1 MAINDNQFDN
11 DKFADICLRNGL
23 RLAGGGTM
31 AGSKIWKADVAAH
44 YNLGSYSVFA
54 NDEEVGII
62 YSAPKVT
69 IDNLD
74 KEIKCAIKAIKENN
88 SEME

>member
-1 MAINDNQFDN
+1 MTINDNQFDN

-31 AGSKIWKADVAAH
+31 SGARIGKADVAAH